1 MKVFLMHPDR
11 DFDPRQNSTSKA
23 QALTRDQEV
32 KKVLSMSRGR
42 DSDLHPKLLSN
53 EAAFMQ
59 DLELNTLFNAMAQ
72 GDEFLF
78 ETAKQALLSS
88 LDAPEEIRY
97 RQEIL
102 RDCLDHPDVIRQ
114 IYSVPLQ
121 AIEGKR
127 RQWMGIFGHSPS
139 SVLSSALQMLE
150 LFVELLK
157 ILKKIADE
165 HAGEFESQGFRRF
178 FAMIQEE
185 LDDDYFA
192 VVEKHLKELRFPRGA
207 LLSAELGKGNE
218 GTNYILRKPNHD
230 NRNWIERV
238 IGPRSRVYS
247 YTLPPRDDHGARALG
262 ELRDRGVNLV
272 ANAVGQSADQI
283 DSFIKVLRQ
292 ELAFYIGCLN
302 LSEQLAELGEPITFP
317 DPAPP
322 GERRHS
328 FIGLY
333 DVSLALTMKQKVV
346 GNDVDADSKDLVM
359 ITGAN
364 QGGKSVFL
372 RSIGL
377 AQLMM
382 QCGMFVPAESFSAN
396 LCSGLFTHYKREE
409 DTSMESGK
417 FDEELGR
424 MSAIVDRIKPDA
436 LVLFNES
443 FAATNERE
451 GSEIAWQ
458 IVNALLERRIKVFF
472 VTHLYDLAHSFYTK
486 GMENAQFLR
495 AERQPDGSRTF
506 KLSEGKPL
514 PTSFG
519 KDVYRNV
526 FAGGNN
532 VPKDSLGVK
541 ITGE

>member
-1 MKVFLMHPDR
+1 MKVFLMYPDR
-11 DFDPRQNSTSKA
+11 DFDPDQHSTSKA
-23 QALTRDQEV
+23 QALTQDQEV
-32 KKVLSMSRGR
+32 KHLLNMSRRR
-42 DSDLHPKLLSN
+42 DSDPHPKLSLN
-53 EAAFMQ
+53 ESTYIQ

-78 ETAKQALLSS
+78 ETARQAILSS
-88 LDAPEEIRY
+88 LDTSEAIRY

-102 RDCLDHPDVIRQ
+102 KDCLSHPDIVRQ
-114 IYSVPLQ
+114 LYDIPLQ
-121 AIEGKR
+121 AIERKR
-127 RQWMGIFGHSPS
+127 KLWMGIFGRNPS
-139 SVLSSALQMLE
+139 SVLSSALQMLD

-157 ILKKIADE
+157 ILKQIADE

-185 LDDDYFA
+185 LSDDYFA

-207 LLSAELGKGNE
+207 LLSAQLGKGNE

-230 NRNWIERV
+230 GRNWIERV
-238 IGPRSRVYS
+238 VSRRSRVYS

-272 ANAVGQSADQI
+272 ANAVGQSADHI

-292 ELAFYIGCLN
+292 ELAFYMGCLN
-302 LSEQLAELGEPITFP
+302 LSEQLAQLEEPIAFP
-317 DPAPP
+317 QPAPAD
-322 GERRHS
+322 ERRHS
-328 FIGLY
+328 FAGLY

-346 GNDVDADSKDLVM
+346 GNEVDSVGKDLII

-364 QGGKSVFL
+364 QGGKSTFL

-409 DTSMESGK
+409 DTLMESGK

-424 MSAIVDRIKPDA
+424 MSAIVDTIKPDA

-451 GSEIAWQ
+451 GSEIARQ
-458 IVNALLERRIKVFF
+458 IVNALLERHIKVFF
-472 VTHLYDLAHSFYTK
+472 VTHLYDLAHSFYIK
-486 GMENAQFLR
+486 GMENAHFLR

-506 KLSEGKPL
+506 KLIEGEPL

-519 KDVYRNV
+519 KDVYQKV
-526 FAGGNN
+526 FQEERGQHPESQLQTENQR
-532 VPKDSLGVK
+532 
-541 ITGE
+541 